1 MVMFRYVLFDLD
13 GTITDPEEGITRSA
27 AYALDAFGIAY
38 TQDKL
43 RKIIGP
49 PLDFSF
55 RTFFGMTQEDA
66 LLAVSKYRERYET
79 VGVTENKLID
89 GIAELLDELTSY
101 GITVGLAS
109 SKPEIFCKRILADL
123 GLLQYFSAVVG
134 SELDGRRV
142 AKNEVIAEAVL
153 RLGNPPSDQIAMVG
167 DRIYDLVGAKAN
179 GLYVIG
185 VTYGFAEP
193 GELNGADALASE
205 PAALLPILLGNR

>member
-1 MVMFRYVLFDLD
+1 MFRYVLFDLD

-66 LLAVSKYRERYET
+66 LLAVS
-79 VGVTENKLID
+79 GVTENKLID

-142 AKNEVIAEAVL
+142 AKDEVIAEAVL
-153 RLGNPPSDQIAMVG
+153 RLGNPPSDRIAMVG

-205 PAALLPILLGNR
+205 PAELLPILLGNR